1 MGRGD
6 QRTKR
11 GKIGRGTSGKT
22 RPNPKQK
29 NRARALKKAALK
41 KQTADGSSHS

>member
-22 RPNPKQK
+22 RRSPKRIR
-29 NRARALKKAALK
+29 RAKTMKKASPNL
-41 KQTADGSSHS
+41 

>member
-6 QRTKR
+6 QRTKK

-22 RPNPKQK
+22 RRSPKRTR
-29 NRARALKKAALK
+29 RAKASKKAGAN
-41 KQTADGSSHS
+41 TTVN